1 MQILPQLSAAESPN
15 LFYFFST
22 FPSFIWEKRKAKMNS
37 PMKKKIQDW
46 KYVLVLL
53 ERIFGNAHINV

>member
-1 MQILPQLSAAESPN
+1 MQILPNLSAAESPN
-15 LFYFFST
+15 LFSFFST
-22 FPSFIWEKRKAKMNS
+22 FPAFICKKRKAKMKS

-53 ERIFGNAHINV
+53 AIFGNAHINV